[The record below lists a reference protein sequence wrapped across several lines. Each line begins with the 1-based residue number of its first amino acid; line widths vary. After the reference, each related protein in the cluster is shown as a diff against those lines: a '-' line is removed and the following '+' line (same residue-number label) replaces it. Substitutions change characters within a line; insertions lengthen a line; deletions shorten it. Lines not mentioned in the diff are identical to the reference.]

1 MSVSSAPWRQLQGM
15 TCIMCALAAIS
26 GCGRSATVP
35 MAGQVTLDGAAL
47 PSGEIVLIPMQTNA
61 GPTVGAGI
69 SDEGRYEMPASHGP
83 RRGGKYRV
91 EIRSIDPSS
100 GSTKHP
106 LSRGKPVF
114 LDRIPVEYNAESR
127 LELSIPDDAS
137 DFQHDFN
144 LTSDVKH

>member
-1 MSVSSAPWRQLQGM
+1 
-15 TCIMCALAAIS
+15 
-26 GCGRSATVP
+26 